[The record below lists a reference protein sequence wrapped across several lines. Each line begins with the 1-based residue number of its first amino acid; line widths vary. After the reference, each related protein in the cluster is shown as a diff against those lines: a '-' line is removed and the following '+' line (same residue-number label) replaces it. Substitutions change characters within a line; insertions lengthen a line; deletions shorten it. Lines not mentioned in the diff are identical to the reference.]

1 MLTRHACRV
10 VVLVPLVA
18 LACTRGE
25 RRDEWPNRPVR
36 LIVPFGPGGSADVA
50 ARLIAPRLAERWQRP
65 VVVDNRPG
73 GDAVVGVQ
81 AFVSAKDEHTLLL
94 APTGVIT
101 TNPLL
106 HERLPYDP
114 AIDLVPICAVGSF
127 SIGIAASGKAGI
139 ASLADLVAM
148 AKRQPDRYLWS
159 AAAGL
164 PELVFRAFLELEH
177 LSMKHVAYR
186 DVTSAVHDFQA
197 GRIDVMAAAVPT
209 LSPAVESGAGRFLAA
224 MNSARAVA
232 APDMP
237 TAREAGYPSLTVD
250 SALGFFGW
258 RDMPADLRQRIAAD
272 VRDAAND
279 PVIVSRLATMG
290 FRVGTGTTE
299 DFVRIVATQQEQV
312 AQIARIVGLKGP
324 GGARGDLR
332 LR

>member
-1 MLTRHACRV
+1 
-10 VVLVPLVA
+10 
-18 LACTRGE
+18 
-25 RRDEWPNRPVR
+25 
-36 LIVPFGPGGSADVA
+36 
-50 ARLIAPRLAERWQRP
+50 LIAPRLAERWKRP

-127 SIGIAASGKAGI
+127 SIAIAASTRTGI
-139 ASLADLVAM
+139 ASMSDLVAM

-186 DVTSAVHDFQA
+186 DVTSAVQDFHA
-197 GRIDVMAAAVPT
+197 GRIDFMVAAVPT
-209 LSPAVESGAGRFLAA
+209 LSPAVDSGAGRFLAA
-224 MNSARAVA
+224 MNSARAVV

-272 VRDAAND
+272 VRDAANN
-279 PVIVSRLATMG
+279 PVIVSRLDTMG

>member
-1 MLTRHACRV
+1 MLTRRSWRV

-18 LACTRGE
+18 LACARGE

-127 SIGIAASGKAGI
+127 SIGIAASSKTGF
-139 ASLADLVAM
+139 ASLSDLVAM
-148 AKRQPDRYLWS
+148 AKRQPGRYLWS

-177 LSMKHVAYR
+177 LSMKHVPYR
-186 DVTSAVHDFQA
+186 DVTAAVQDFHA
-197 GRIDVMAAAVPT
+197 RRIDVMVAAVPT
-209 LSPAVESGAGRFLAA
+209 LSPAVDSGAGRFLAA
-224 MNSARAVA
+224 MNSAPAVA

-272 VRDAAND
+272 VRDAASD

-312 AQIARIVGLKGP
+312 AQIARLVGLKGP
-324 GGARGDLR
+324 GGARGNLR

>member
-1 MLTRHACRV
+1 MLTRRSWRV

-18 LACTRGE
+18 LACARGE
-25 RRDEWPNRPVR
+25 RGDEWPHRPVR
-36 LIVPFGPGGSADVA
+36 VIVPFGPGGSADVA
-50 ARLIAPRLAERWQRP
+50 ARLIAPRLAERWRRP

-127 SIGIAASGKAGI
+127 SIAIAASGKTGI
-139 ASLADLVAM
+139 ASLSDLVAT

-186 DVTSAVHDFQA
+186 DVTSAVQDFHA
-197 GRIDVMAAAVPT
+197 GRIDFMVAAVPT
-209 LSPAVESGAGRFLAA
+209 LAPAVDSGVGRFLAA

-258 RDMPADLRQRIAAD
+258 RDVPADLRQRIAAD

-279 PVIVSRLATMG
+279 PAIVSRLATMG

-324 GGARGDLR
+324 GGARGQLR